1 MGECITCI
9 RVTPNN
15 RRVLARTLGDRIA
28 AVDVSF
34 FAATHSFDCGRGG
47 GGGRA
52 WQTSP
57 DIARTKWH
65 STHSTPSLL
74 ALNGIL

>member
-1 MGECITCI
+1 VLVLIDPPV

-47 GGGRA
+47 GGRA
-52 WQTSP
+52 
-57 DIARTKWH
+57 
-65 STHSTPSLL
+65 
-74 ALNGIL
+74 